1 VSGSAIQM
9 KTLVTES
16 IEEAAAL
23 LRQGQTVIF
32 PTETVYGLGADATN
46 PAAATAIY
54 EAKRRPADNPLI
66 VHIYDLSQV
75 NELAHDVPDYAWKL
89 MEAFFPGPLTV
100 LLPKREIIPDT
111 TTAGSQKVCLR
122 MPSLPIARE
131 FLAACALPVAAPSA
145 NISGRPSPTRW
156 QDCLEDMDGRVGAI
170 LKGPE
175 ATFGLESTIV
185 DCSGPIPVLM
195 RPGIITFEDMTRVVP
210 EIQAAPTHPSIIL
223 PGMKYRHYA
232 PRAQVVLL
240 NSGEKPANL
249 IPPLA
254 YIGLDNPDFVTDFQL
269 VTGSLEK
276 YAQELFAFMRECDRR
291 GMYQIYV
298 QIVPEKGLGRAL
310 MNRLNKAA
318 SNI

>member
-1 VSGSAIQM
+1 MSGSAIQI

-23 LRQGQTVIF
+23 LQQGQTVIF

-46 PAAATAIY
+46 PAAAAAIY

-75 NELAHDVPDYAWKL
+75 NELTHDVPDYAWKL
-89 MEAFFPGPLTV
+89 MEAFFPGALTV
-100 LLPKREIIPDT
+100 LLPKREIIPDA

-122 MPSLPIARE
+122 MPSLPIARQ
-131 FLAACALPVAAPSA
+131 FLAACGVPVAAPSA

-185 DCSGPIPVLM
+185 DCSGPSPVLM
-195 RPGIITFEDMTRVVP
+195 RPGVITLEELTRIVP
-210 EIQAAPTHPSIIL
+210 EIQSAPNHPSQVL

-232 PRAQVVLL
+232 PRAQVILL
-240 NSGEKPANL
+240 NPGEKPASL
-249 IPPLA
+249 MPPVA
-254 YIGLDNPDFVTDFQL
+254 YIGLDNPGFVTDFQL
-269 VTGSLEK
+269 VAGSLEK
-276 YAQELFAFMRECDRR
+276 YGKELFAFMRECDRR
-291 GMYQIYV
+291 GMFQIYA

-310 MNRLNKAA
+310 MNRLHKASA
-318 SNI
+318 